1 MSVTQNYKTI
11 TISTGSIVAIEFAVR
26 LEIAYLERRMAEYR
40 HMAAETAADTRRL
53 FELRVA
59 LTELSA

>member
-11 TISTGSIVAIEFAVR
+11 TISTGSFVAIEMAIR
-26 LEIAYLERRMAEYR
+26 LEIAYLERWLVESNPLESRAGNE
-40 HMAAETAADTRRL
+40 RRL

-59 LTELSA
+59 LVEFSA